1 MFAQVAGGDG
11 GWERGE
17 ILDEE
22 EAISGEGGKY
32 KINREVSYRRRRR
45 RRIVVDRFPKRR
57 DENKLMEMGV
67 RNKSDSARSWRSGW
81 RQSEQGGG

>member
-32 KINREVSYRRRRR
+32 KINRGIVSSSSSSTYCR
-45 RRIVVDRFPKRR
+45 
-57 DENKLMEMGV
+57 
-67 RNKSDSARSWRSGW
+67 
-81 RQSEQGGG
+81 